1 MAALA
6 NILLDDNYEVRGSD
20 VDHFVNTEISL
31 KLRKVIIDPLESDK
45 YLDADII
52 IIGHSFFKEEL
63 INKLN
68 EKGKV
73 FFEYNEFLDLYI
85 DHDKLISIA
94 GSHGKTTL
102 VKMLSTS
109 FSHCSYLCGE
119 GLGKKLDQD
128 LFFFLE
134 SCEYQ
139 NHFLKYHPK
148 EVIITNIDYD
158 HVDFFKSEKEYLESF
173 QKFAKKA
180 EKVYILYSESNKIIH
195 HNLITYGLDSHS
207 DYYFDYIEK
216 DNRYLVKLFHHDEEI
231 LIFEMDKKP
240 NHYLELLCATMAF
253 YNEHNFDLKTIIKN
267 LEHFSLPFQRFNVSQ
282 VNSHYIITD
291 YCHHPSQIRYNFEQ
305 CKFYYN
311 DYRKIVIFKP
321 DRTSRLVYF
330 KNQFIEELEKY
341 DQVFILP
348 LSNTEPSGGHTSKE
362 LETDKIKVIK
372 SIDEIIPT
380 LESNVNYV
388 FSFMS
393 SKDLSNEVKKIHN
406 FLLNNQK

>member
-6 NILLDDNYEVRGSD
+6 NILLDDNYQVRGSD
-20 VDHFVNTEISL
+20 VNNFINTEISL
-31 KLRKVIIDPLESDK
+31 KLRKVTIDPLDSNY

-52 IIGHSFFKEEL
+52 IIGHSFCKEKL

-85 DHDKLISIA
+85 DHDKLVSIA

-102 VKMLSTS
+102 VKMLSSS
-109 FSHCSYLCGE
+109 FPHCSYLCGE

-148 EVIITNIDYD
+148 EIIITNIDYD
-158 HVDFFKSEKEYLESF
+158 HVDFFKSENEYIDSF
-173 QKFAKKA
+173 QKYTEKA
-180 EKVYILYSESNKIIH
+180 EKVYILYSEANKINH
-195 HNLITYGLDSHS
+195 YNLITYGLDSQS
-207 DYYFDYIEK
+207 DYYLNYVEK
-216 DNRYLVKLFHHDEEI
+216 ENLYLVKLYHHNDMLLDFEI
-231 LIFEMDKKP
+231 EKKP

-267 LEHFSLPFQRFNVSQ
+267 LEHFSLPFQRFNVNQ
-282 VNSHYIITD
+282 IKNHYLIID
-291 YCHHPSQIRYNFEQ
+291 YCHHPSQIKYNFEQ
-305 CKFYYN
+305 CKFYYKSH
-311 DYRKIVIFKP
+311 RKIAIFKP

-330 KNQFIEELEKY
+330 KDQFIKELEKY

-348 LSNTEPSGGHTSKE
+348 LSNTEPSSGHTSKE
-362 LETDKIKVIK
+362 LETDKIKVIEE
-372 SIDEIIPT
+372 IDEIIPT
-380 LESNVNYV
+380 LEKNVDYV

-393 SKDLSNEVKKIHN
+393 SKDLSKEVKKIHDYLIN
-406 FLLNNQK
+406 HN

>member
-6 NILLDDNYEVRGSD
+6 NILLDDNYQVRGSD
-20 VDHFVNTEISL
+20 VNNFINTEISL
-31 KLRKVIIDPLESDK
+31 KLRKVTIDPLDSNY
-45 YLDADII
+45 YLDSDII
-52 IIGHSFFKEEL
+52 IIGHSFCKEKL

-85 DHDKLISIA
+85 DHDKLVSIA

-102 VKMLSTS
+102 VKMLSSS
-109 FSHCSYLCGE
+109 FPHCSYLCGE

-148 EVIITNIDYD
+148 EIIITNIDYD
-158 HVDFFKSEKEYLESF
+158 HVDFFKSENEYIDSF
-173 QKFAKKA
+173 QKYAEKA
-180 EKVYILYSESNKIIH
+180 EKVYILYSEANKINH
-195 HNLITYGLDSHS
+195 YNLITYGLDSQS
-207 DYYFDYIEK
+207 DYYLNYVEK
-216 DNRYLVKLFHHDEEI
+216 ENLYLVKLYHHNDMLLDFEI
-231 LIFEMDKKP
+231 EKKP
-240 NHYLELLCATMAF
+240 NHYLEQLCATMAF

-267 LEHFSLPFQRFNVSQ
+267 LEHFSLPFQRFNVNQ
-282 VNSHYIITD
+282 IKNHYLIID
-291 YCHHPSQIRYNFEQ
+291 YCHHPSQIKYNFEQ
-305 CKFYYN
+305 CKFYYKSH
-311 DYRKIVIFKP
+311 RKIAIFKP

-330 KNQFIEELEKY
+330 KDQFIKELEKY

-348 LSNTEPSGGHTSKE
+348 LSNTEPSSGHTSKE
-362 LETDKIKVIK
+362 LETDKIKVIEE
-372 SIDEIIPT
+372 IDEIIPT
-380 LESNVNYV
+380 LEKNVDYV

-393 SKDLSNEVKKIHN
+393 SKDLSKEVKKIHDYLIN
-406 FLLNNQK
+406 HN

>member
-6 NILLDDNYEVRGSD
+6 NILLDDNYQVRGSD
-20 VDHFVNTEISL
+20 VNNFINTEISL
-31 KLRKVIIDPLESDK
+31 KLRKVTIDPLDSNY

-52 IIGHSFFKEEL
+52 IIGHSFCKEKL

-85 DHDKLISIA
+85 DHDKLVSIA

-102 VKMLSTS
+102 VKMLSSS
-109 FSHCSYLCGE
+109 FPHCSYLCGE

-148 EVIITNIDYD
+148 EIIITNIDYD
-158 HVDFFKSEKEYLESF
+158 HVDFFKSEKEYIDSF
-173 QKFAKKA
+173 QKYTEKA
-180 EKVYILYSESNKIIH
+180 EKVYILYSEANKINH
-195 HNLITYGLDSHS
+195 YNLITYGLDSQS
-207 DYYFDYIEK
+207 DYYLNYVEK
-216 DNRYLVKLFHHDEEI
+216 ENIYLVKLYHHNDMLLDFEI
-231 LIFEMDKKP
+231 EKKP

-267 LEHFSLPFQRFNVSQ
+267 LEHFSLPFQRFNVNQ
-282 VNSHYIITD
+282 IKNHYLIID
-291 YCHHPSQIRYNFEQ
+291 YCHHPSQIKYNFEQ
-305 CKFYYN
+305 CKFYYKSH
-311 DYRKIVIFKP
+311 RKIAIFKP

-330 KNQFIEELEKY
+330 KDQFIKELEKY

-348 LSNTEPSGGHTSKE
+348 LSNTEPSSGHTSKE
-362 LETDKIKVIK
+362 LETDKIKVIEE
-372 SIDEIIPT
+372 IDEIIPT
-380 LESNVNYV
+380 LEKNVDYV

-393 SKDLSNEVKKIHN
+393 SKDLSKEVKKIHDYLIN
-406 FLLNNQK
+406 HN